1 MWPLTM
7 VVQNQSD
14 WMHADNGDSEA
25 MIAPTVVF
33 PAPGGPV
40 RISIIPSSMPRRY
53 SLAPGLGRVPFIT
66 GRMALIRPSE
76 IFEPFG
82 GHERLQI
89 GRIDFQSSQ
98 KDRNARGDAD

>member
-14 WMHADNGDSEA
+14 WMQADSGDSAA

-40 RISIIPSSMPRRY
+40 NMSNIPLSM
-53 SLAPGLGRVPFIT
+53 V
-66 GRMALIRPSE
+66 
-76 IFEPFG
+76 
-82 GHERLQI
+82 
-89 GRIDFQSSQ
+89 
-98 KDRNARGDAD
+98 